1 MLVRVSVVG
10 GPSERRLP
18 PRDLQEVSSALNCT
32 ELVILFHMLIGLLL
46 PLKNFFVFCFVQ
58 IKSAIGSTKGTF
70 PEITVECEE
79 CFSSRGH
86 M

>member
-46 PLKNFFVFCFVQ
+46 PLKNFFCFFVLYKLKAQ
-58 IKSAIGSTKGTF
+58 LVLQKGHSQKSL
-70 PEITVECEE
+70 
-79 CFSSRGH
+79 
-86 M
+86 